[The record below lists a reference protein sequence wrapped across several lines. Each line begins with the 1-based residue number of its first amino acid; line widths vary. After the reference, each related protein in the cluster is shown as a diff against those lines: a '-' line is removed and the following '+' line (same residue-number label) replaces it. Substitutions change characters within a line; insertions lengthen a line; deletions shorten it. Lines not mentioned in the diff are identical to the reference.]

1 MIEIFKQLG
10 DDVGKIIV
18 EAVKKAFI
26 MQGHKMTGALNESIE
41 YKAAAQ
47 INSVSL
53 EFLML
58 DYGMIQNFGVT
69 PERIP
74 FNSGSGNKTS
84 KYIDGLK
91 RFAKIKL
98 GKNDKE
104 AERIAFAIAYKQK
117 QEGMP
122 TKGSYKYSKTGKRT
136 GAVLDALRDSEDEV
150 TKLINLALEEY
161 IFKNF
166 VDVITTVN
174 KKDSEN
180 IKFYIK

>member
-1 MIEIFKQLG
+1 
-10 DDVGKIIV
+10 
-18 EAVKKAFI
+18 
-26 MQGHKMTGALNESIE
+26 
-41 YKAAAQ
+41 
-47 INSVSL
+47 
-53 EFLML
+53 ML

-69 PERIP
+69 PDRIP
-74 FNSGSGNKTS
+74 FNAGSGKKTS

-91 RFAKIKL
+91 EFAKIKL
-98 GKNDKE
+98 GKSGKE

-117 QEGMP
+117 KEGMP
-122 TKGSYKYSKTGKRT
+122 TKGSKLMGKKT

>member
-1 MIEIFKQLG
+1 MIETFKRLG

-26 MQGHKMTGALNESIE
+26 MQGHKMTGALNKSIE

-69 PERIP
+69 PDRIP
-74 FNSGSGNKTS
+74 FNAGSGAKSS

-117 QEGMP
+117 DEGMP
-122 TKGSYKYSKTGKRT
+122 TKGSKLMGKKT

>member
-1 MIEIFKQLG
+1 MIETFKRLG

-69 PERIP
+69 PDRIP
-74 FNSGSGNKTS
+74 FNAGSGKKTS

-117 QEGMP
+117 DEGMP
-122 TKGSYKYSKTGKRT
+122 TKGSRLMGKKT

>member
-1 MIEIFKQLG
+1 MTQLFEQLG
-10 DDVGKIIV
+10 NEVGKVIV
-18 EAVKKAFI
+18 MAVKKAFI
-26 MQGHKMTGALNESIE
+26 MQGHKMTGALNDSIE
-41 YKAAAQ
+41 YKVNATM
-47 INSVSL
+47 NSVML

-74 FNSGSGNKTS
+74 FNPGSGAKSS

-91 RFAKIKL
+91 RFAKLKL

-104 AERIAFAIAYKQK
+104 AERVAFAIAYKQK

-122 TKGSYKYSKTGKRT
+122 TRGSYKYSSTGKRT
-136 GAVLDALRDSEDEV
+136 GAVLDALKDSEDEV
-150 TKLINLALEEY
+150 QKLINKAFEELLIGKFY
-161 IFKNF
+161 
-166 VDVITTVN
+166 DVITEVN
-174 KKDSEN
+174 KKDSDN

>member
-1 MIEIFKQLG
+1 
-10 DDVGKIIV
+10 
-18 EAVKKAFI
+18 
-26 MQGHKMTGALNESIE
+26 MQGHKMTGALNDSIE
-41 YKAAAQ
+41 YKVNATMD
-47 INSVSL
+47 SVML

-74 FNSGSGNKTS
+74 FNPGSGAKSS

-104 AERIAFAIAYKQK
+104 AERVAFAIAYKQK

-122 TKGSYKYSKTGKRT
+122 TRGSYKYSSTGKRT
-136 GAVLDALRDSEDEV
+136 GAVLDALKDSEDEV
-150 TKLINLALEEY
+150 QKLINKAFEELLIGKFY
-161 IFKNF
+161 N
-166 VDVITTVN
+166 VITEVQ
-174 KKDSEN
+174 KKDSDN

>member
-1 MIEIFKQLG
+1 MTQLFEQLG
-10 DDVGKIIV
+10 NEVGKVIV
-18 EAVKKAFI
+18 MAVKKAFI
-26 MQGHKMTGALNESIE
+26 MQGHKMTGALNDSIE
-41 YKAAAQ
+41 YKVNATMD
-47 INSVSL
+47 SVML

-74 FNSGSGNKTS
+74 FNPGSGAKSS

-91 RFAKIKL
+91 RFAKLKL

-104 AERIAFAIAYKQK
+104 AERVAFAIAYKQK

-122 TKGSYKYSKTGKRT
+122 TRGSYKYSSTGKRT
-136 GAVLDALRDSEDEV
+136 GAVLDALKDSEDEV
-150 TKLINLALEEY
+150 QKLINKAFEELLIGKFY
-161 IFKNF
+161 
-166 VDVITTVN
+166 DVITEVN
-174 KKDSEN
+174 KKDSDN

>member
-1 MIEIFKQLG
+1 MIETFKRLG

-69 PERIP
+69 PDRIP
-74 FNSGSGNKTS
+74 FNAGSGAKSS

-104 AERIAFAIAYKQK
+104 AERIAFAIAY
-117 QEGMP
+117 
-122 TKGSYKYSKTGKRT
+122 
-136 GAVLDALRDSEDEV
+136 
-150 TKLINLALEEY
+150 KLINLALEEY

>member
-1 MIEIFKQLG
+1 MIETFKRLG

-69 PERIP
+69 PDRIP
-74 FNSGSGNKTS
+74 FNAGSGAKSS

-91 RFAKIKL
+91 EFAKIKL
-98 GKNDKE
+98 GKSGKE
-104 AERIAFAIAYKQK
+104 A
-117 QEGMP
+117 
-122 TKGSYKYSKTGKRT
+122 
-136 GAVLDALRDSEDEV
+136 
-150 TKLINLALEEY
+150 
-161 IFKNF
+161 
-166 VDVITTVN
+166 
-174 KKDSEN
+174 
-180 IKFYIK
+180 

>member
-1 MIEIFKQLG
+1 MIETFKRLG

-69 PERIP
+69 PDRIP
-74 FNSGSGNKTS
+74 FNAGSGKKTS

-91 RFAKIKL
+91 EFAKIKL
-98 GKNDKE
+98 GKSGKE

-117 QEGMP
+117 KEGMP
-122 TKGSYKYSKTGKRT
+122 TKGSKLMGKKT
-136 GAVLDALRDSEDEV
+136 GAVLDALRHSEDEV

>member
-1 MIEIFKQLG
+1 MIETFKRLG

-26 MQGHKMTGALNESIE
+26 MQGHKMTGELNDNIE

-69 PERIP
+69 PDRIP
-74 FNSGSGNKTS
+74 FNAGSGAKSS

-91 RFAKIKL
+91 EFAKIKL

-117 QEGMP
+117 KEGMP
-122 TKGSYKYSKTGKRT
+122 TKGSKLMGKKT
-136 GAVLDALRDSEDEV
+136 GAVLDALRNSEDEV

>member
-1 MIEIFKQLG
+1 MIETFKRLG

-69 PERIP
+69 PDRIP
-74 FNSGSGNKTS
+74 FNAGSGKKTS

-91 RFAKIKL
+91 EFAKIKL
-98 GKNDKE
+98 GKSGKE

-117 QEGMP
+117 KEGMP
-122 TKGSYKYSKTGKRT
+122 TKGSKLMGKKT

>member
-1 MIEIFKQLG
+1 MIETFKRLG

-69 PERIP
+69 PDRIP
-74 FNSGSGNKTS
+74 FNAGSGAKSS

-117 QEGMP
+117 DEGMP
-122 TKGSYKYSKTGKRT
+122 TKGSKLMGKKT

>member
-1 MIEIFKQLG
+1 MIETFKRLG

-69 PERIP
+69 PDRIP
-74 FNSGSGNKTS
+74 FNAGSGAKSS

-91 RFAKIKL
+91 EFAKIKL
-98 GKNDKE
+98 GKSGKE

-117 QEGMP
+117 KEGMP
-122 TKGSYKYSKTGKRT
+122 TKGSKLMGKKT

>member
-1 MIEIFKQLG
+1 MIETFQSLG
-10 DDVGKIIV
+10 DEVGKVIV
-18 EAVKKAFI
+18 MAVKKAFI
-26 MQGHKMTGALNESIE
+26 MQGHKMTGALNDSIE
-41 YKAAAQ
+41 YKVNATM
-47 INSVSL
+47 NSVML

-74 FNSGSGNKTS
+74 FNPGSGAKSS

-91 RFAKIKL
+91 RFAKLKL

-104 AERIAFAIAYKQK
+104 AERVAFAIAYKQK

-122 TKGSYKYSKTGKRT
+122 TKGSYKYSSTGKRT
-136 GAVLDALRDSEDEV
+136 GAVLDALKDSEDEV
-150 TKLINLALEEY
+150 TKMINLAMQEY
-161 IFKNF
+161 VFKNF
-166 VDVITTVN
+166 VDVITEVK
-174 KKDSEN
+174 KKDSDN

>member
-1 MIEIFKQLG
+1 MTEIFQKLG
-10 DDVGKIIV
+10 DDVGKVIV
-18 EAVKKAFI
+18 MAVKKAFI
-26 MQGHKMTGALNESIE
+26 MQGHKMTGALNDSIE
-41 YKAAAQ
+41 YKVAAQ
-47 INSVSL
+47 VNSVML

-69 PERIP
+69 ADRIP
-74 FNSGSGNKTS
+74 FNPGSGAKKS
-84 KYIDGLK
+84 AYIDGLK

-104 AERIAFAIAYKQK
+104 AERVAFAIAYKQK
-117 QEGMP
+117 AEGMP

-150 TKLINLALEEY
+150 TKMINIALEEY

-166 VDVITTVN
+166 VDVITEVN